1 MFTSRGLE
9 LLYAEELM
17 HSKCY
22 VVTFYGIGPMQSA
35 ECKSGS
41 LEKGEK
47 EIAGIAD
54 YCVPVTTASKLCYIC
69 MEL

>member
-1 MFTSRGLE
+1 MFTSRGLG
-9 LLYAEELM
+9 LLCAEELIY
-17 HSKCY
+17 SKCY
-22 VVTFYGIGPMQSA
+22 VVTFYGVGWKQSA

-47 EIAGIAD
+47 EVAGIAN
-54 YCVPVTTASKLCYIC
+54 YGAPVTTASKQCYIR